1 MKKWLFVTSLPVLAV
16 ASILMFGG
24 FEKGKT
30 PLPSPKADQ
39 RPNIIVIMADDMG
52 FSDLGC
58 YGGEIHTPNLD
69 YLAANGIRYTQFYN
83 TSRCCPTRASLLTG
97 LYNQQAG
104 IGKMTDAED
113 EPGYRGHLTENTVTL
128 AEVLKDAGYQTA
140 MTGKWHVSNTNVQ
153 KNPQEQ
159 LDWLNHKKDYGDFAP
174 IDQYPTSRG
183 FDKYFGNIWGVVD
196 FFDPFSLVSGT
207 KPIKQVP
214 KNYYHTDAI
223 SDTTVEYIKSFAKA
237 SAPFFIYVAETAP
250 HWPLMALPEDI
261 AKYKDTYKSGWDA
274 IRKARYQKM
283 TQSGLLNSAQTKLP
297 ERWQNDLSW
306 EANADKAWDA
316 QAMAVHAA
324 MIDRMDQGIGRMIKA
339 LRETGQ
345 LDNTLILFLSD
356 NGASPENCAAY
367 GPGFDRPDET
377 RDGRKIIYDL
387 KKQIMPGTETSYASI
402 GQRWA
407 NVANTPYAFWK
418 AESYEGGIH
427 TPLVAFWPKGITAK
441 KGSFSGQVGHVMDFM
456 STFTELTGATY
467 PKTNKGHAITPTTG
481 ISLVPSF
488 KGKTSV
494 GHETLFNE
502 HFGARYARSGNW
514 KLVSASRDSTWQL
527 FNLATDKSETQ
538 NVAAQHPD
546 KVRQLAKLW
555 QQWAGS
561 HQVFPKPGRKKQA
574 D

>member
-1 MKKWLFVTSLPVLAV
+1 MKKGSFIVSFSVIAI
-16 ASILMFGG
+16 AAILLLSG
-24 FEKGKT
+24 FEKKQADS
-30 PLPSPKADQ
+30 LSPNATRK
-39 RPNIIVIMADDMG
+39 PNIIVIMADDMG

-58 YGGEIHTPNLD
+58 YGGEIHTPNID
-69 YLAANGIRYTQFYN
+69 FLANNGIRYTQFYN
-83 TSRCCPTRASLLTG
+83 TSRCCPTRAALLTG

-128 AEVLKDAGYQTA
+128 AEVLKSSGYQTA

-153 KNPQEQ
+153 KNPQDQ
-159 LDWLNHKKDYGDFAP
+159 LDWLNHKKEYGDFAP
-174 IDQYPTSRG
+174 LDQYPTNRG

-196 FFDPFSLVSGT
+196 FFDPFSLVSGI
-207 KPIKQVP
+207 KPVKNVP

-223 SDTTVEYIKSFAKA
+223 SDTTVAYIKSFAKG
-237 SAPFFIYVAETAP
+237 SSPFFIYVAETAP

-261 AKYKDTYKSGWDA
+261 AKYKDTYKSGWEA

-283 TQSGLLNSAQTKLP
+283 SKIGLIDPTNTKLS
-297 ERWQNDLSW
+297 ERWEANLSW
-306 EANADKAWDA
+306 EDNPDKEWDA
-316 QAMAVHAA
+316 RAMAVHAA

-367 GPGFDRPDET
+367 GPGFDRPNET
-377 RDGRKIIYDL
+377 RDGRPIVYDL
-387 KKQIMPGTETSYASI
+387 KKQIMPGAQTSYASI

-407 NVANTPYAFWK
+407 NVANTPYQFWK
-418 AESYEGGIH
+418 AESYEGGVH

-441 KGSFSGQVGHVMDFM
+441 KGSYSAQVGHVMDFM
-456 STFTELTGATY
+456 STFVELAGATY
-467 PKTNKGHAITPTTG
+467 PKEFKGHAITPTSG
-481 ISLVPSF
+481 ISLAPSF
-488 KGKTSV
+488 QGKATLS
-494 GHETLFNE
+494 HESLFNE

-514 KLVSASRDSTWQL
+514 KLVSSSLDSTWHL

-538 NVAAQHPD
+538 DVAAQYPD
-546 KVRQLAKLW
+546 KVRQLENQW
-555 QQWAGS
+555 HQWANS
-561 HQVFPKPGRKKQA
+561 HQVFPKPSKKK
-574 D
+574 